1 MRLYVVC
8 GVVGVV
14 WLVDALIQSC
24 FSAYCKHRYIP
35 VYSTDFPRNNGHPV
49 CKSDFSSAPRFYR
62 ECYQFFAPFYRIFH
76 LFYKLSP
83 FWGRYFTLPHPVF
96 SALFC
101 SFRHKTP
108 AFLIAPPAF
117 STQQTEISF
126 FTPFLHKPHISLLIN
141 NIRNLTNP

>member
-1 MRLYVVC
+1 MCVFVLVW
-8 GVVGVV
+8 

-24 FSAYCKHRYIP
+24 FPPIASIGIFRYIP
-35 VYSTDFPRNNGHPV
+35 QIFPATM
-49 CKSDFSSAPRFYR
+49 DTL
-62 ECYQFFAPFYRIFH
+62 FANLI
-76 LFYKLSP
+76 SV
-83 FWGRYFTLPHPVF
+83 PHPVF
-96 SALFC
+96 TGSAISFLLRFTAFFT
-101 SFRHKTP
+101 SFTSFHPFGVDILPFFTPFFLPFFRAFRHKTP